1 MQIATPTPTSIPLT
15 MSAAVEFLAQHRD
28 QELALIQGA
37 PVLFLATVLILAGIM
52 YFANRAYFQ
61 STISGLRAHVG
72 ALEARIEFQV
82 DKLKDAEQQAGAL
95 ANEVPPELKAQVRSL
110 EENLQRIATRR
121 VDQQTIEGLTKLMTE
136 AGELFELGK
145 HLVSPEDIDVWN
157 NTFDAWYT
165 SAHAM
170 ITTRIS
176 QSEAVLFAE
185 SPGGALIGHHRNRG
199 HNQNMNTL
207 LGYQSNLRR
216 IIERYGD
223 R

>member
-1 MQIATPTPTSIPLT
+1 
-15 MSAAVEFLAQHRD
+15 
-28 QELALIQGA
+28 
-37 PVLFLATVLILAGIM
+37 M

-61 STISGLRAHVG
+61 STISGLRGHVG

-145 HLVSPEDIDVWN
+145 YLVSPEDIDVWN

-170 ITTRIS
+170 IT
-176 QSEAVLFAE
+176 
-185 SPGGALIGHHRNRG
+185 
-199 HNQNMNTL
+199 
-207 LGYQSNLRR
+207 
-216 IIERYGD
+216 
-223 R
+223 